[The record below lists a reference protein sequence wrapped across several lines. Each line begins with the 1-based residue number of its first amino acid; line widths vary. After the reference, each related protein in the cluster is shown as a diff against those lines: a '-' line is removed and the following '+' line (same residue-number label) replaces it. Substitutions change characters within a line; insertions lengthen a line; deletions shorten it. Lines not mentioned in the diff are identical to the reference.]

1 MVGGEKQK
9 NKGVKLLQT
18 ATMVC
23 YQAPRKVQRTNE
35 YKYTLCTYDLV
46 TCTYYTHTYVHTYI

>member
-23 YQAPRKVQRTNE
+23 YQAPRKVQRSKMNIN
-35 YKYTLCTYDLV
+35 KY
-46 TCTYYTHTYVHTYI
+46 INI

>member
-23 YQAPRKVQRTNE
+23 YQAPRKVQRSKMN
-35 YKYTLCTYDLV
+35 
-46 TCTYYTHTYVHTYI
+46 INI

>member
-1 MVGGEKQK
+1 MVMVGGEKQK

-23 YQAPRKVQRTNE
+23 TYQAPRKVQRTKMNINI
-35 YKYTLCTYDLV
+35 
-46 TCTYYTHTYVHTYI
+46 YYCAHTI

>member
-1 MVGGEKQK
+1 MVMVGGEKQK

-35 YKYTLCTYDLV
+35 YKYIYCA
-46 TCTYYTHTYVHTYI
+46 HTI